1 MRANRTIV
9 PVCAVL
15 LLAAAACSGGGGKAG
30 SAATDAVETSTTTT
44 STEAATTTVPPT
56 SEAPTTVAT
65 TEPPTTPSTPAAV
78 TEAPVTEAPTRPL
91 TAVPTTAAGSGSGA
105 AAEYTKVAGPTSPP
119 KSAAVPAN
127 LIEDGETLNGPLPDG
142 VYFGT
147 LQGFRDQPTPGI
159 SIDTTQLLT
168 GADCEAYAKQTGQE
182 CDDDYL
188 VKNDPE
194 GIYTLDVTPRLK
206 ITVAAIDG
214 PGTSYVISYDELRRL
229 DDGSPPAAGA
239 PAGFTFTPF
248 PFLYT
253 VKNGVVTS
261 IEQLWQP

>member
-1 MRANRTIV
+1 MRAHRSIV
-9 PVCAVL
+9 PLCAVL
-15 LLAAAACSGGGGKAG
+15 LLALAACSGDDKDG
-30 SAATDAVETSTTTT
+30 SATTDAVTNSPTSTAATESSSTTAVPT
-44 STEAATTTVPPT
+44 TEAK
-56 SEAPTTVAT
+56 TTVAT
-65 TEPPTTPSTPAAV
+65 TEPATT
-78 TEAPVTEAPTRPL
+78 EPVTEAPT
-91 TAVPTTAAGSGSGA
+91 TPTTATPTTTGGGGTGA
-105 AAEYTKVAGPTSPP
+105 AVEYKPVAAPTAPA

-168 GADCEAYAKQTGQE
+168 GADCEVYAKQTGQE

-194 GIYTLDVTPRLK
+194 GTYIIDVTPGLK
-206 ITVAAIDG
+206 ITLAAVDG
-214 PGTSYVISYDELRRL
+214 PGTSYAVSYDELRRIN
-229 DDGSPPAAGA
+229 DGAPPAAGA
-239 PAGFTFTPF
+239 PAGFAFTPF

-253 VKNGVVTS
+253 VKNGAVTS
-261 IEQLWQP
+261 VEQLWQP